1 LIHDT
6 LEVVDGENTSLD
18 AQFATLMAILLDK
31 SLREEVN
38 SIDLQDATLP
48 KLHRQT
54 NYFGERYYISGNSR
68 LELIA

>member
-38 SIDLQDATLP
+38 SIDL
-48 KLHRQT
+48 
-54 NYFGERYYISGNSR
+54 
-68 LELIA
+68 